1 MPPPWDSASPS
12 QLSSLSPPPEERFTG
27 ECIHRLSESVGG
39 SGDASTKAGPHRPQT
54 EKEQS
59 DCQDLLSPG
68 LALRTR
74 RVLGRDREQPRAT
87 VNRAALPSVLGAPG
101 AGTEMLIKTPAHT
114 PQCLPHA

>member
-12 QLSSLSPPPEERFTG
+12 QLSSLSPPPGERLTG
-27 ECIHRLSESVGG
+27 EYIHRLSESVGG
-39 SGDASTKAGPHRPQT
+39 SGDASTKAGPHRPET

-87 VNRAALPSVLGAPG
+87 VNRAALPSVLGAPRQ
-101 AGTEMLIKTPAHT
+101 E
-114 PQCLPHA
+114 QRC

>member
-12 QLSSLSPPPEERFTG
+12 QLSSLSPPPGERLTG
-27 ECIHRLSESVGG
+27 EGTHRLSQWADVEMPAPRLVPTG
-39 SGDASTKAGPHRPQT
+39 QT

-74 RVLGRDREQPRAT
+74 RVLGRDREQPR
-87 VNRAALPSVLGAPG
+87 V
-101 AGTEMLIKTPAHT
+101 
-114 PQCLPHA
+114 Q